1 MGLNSSAEAPDR
13 VDERRRAV
21 ALANHYRAVE
31 HVSIAQIAERLGR
44 SPTPQYAL
52 STRRPLDRLSVVA

>member
-1 MGLNSSAEAPDR
+1 MGLKSSAEAPDR

-44 SPTPQYAL
+44 SPAP
-52 STRRPLDRLSVVA
+52 